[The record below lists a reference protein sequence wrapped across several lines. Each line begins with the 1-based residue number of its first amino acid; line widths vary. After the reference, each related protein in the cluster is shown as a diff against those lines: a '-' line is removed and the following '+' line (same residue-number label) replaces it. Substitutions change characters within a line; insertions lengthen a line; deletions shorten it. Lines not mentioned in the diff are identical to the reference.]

1 MADFEGWCGIHPR
14 WGKERELFYY
24 ALDGRLMAVA
34 IGGDSALEVGV
45 AVPLFEAHLVNGP
58 SNVAGFRQQYDVSR
72 DGQRFMLNVPTEDTP
87 SLPITVVLNWTAG
100 LKK

>member
-1 MADFEGWCGIHPR
+1 MGSTRDGVRSESFSITHSMGGSWPLRSAVTPRSRLVSRSPSLRRERSVECG
-14 WGKERELFYY
+14 
-24 ALDGRLMAVA
+24 
-34 IGGDSALEVGV
+34 
-45 AVPLFEAHLVNGP
+45 
-58 SNVAGFRQQYDVSR
+58 GFRQQYDVSR